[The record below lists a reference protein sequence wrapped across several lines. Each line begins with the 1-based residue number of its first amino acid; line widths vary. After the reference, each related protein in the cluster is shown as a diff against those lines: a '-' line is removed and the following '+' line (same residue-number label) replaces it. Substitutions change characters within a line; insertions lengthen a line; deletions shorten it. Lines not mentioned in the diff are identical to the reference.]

1 LLPGS
6 AYITFVYFSYMYV
19 HAIYVPVAAL
29 LAAQNALAGGSLPT
43 PDVACRKI
51 VQIFILQGIE

>member
-1 LLPGS
+1 
-6 AYITFVYFSYMYV
+6 MYV

-51 VQIFILQGIE
+51 VQIFILQGIEWLTIWFLDLGTILL

>member
-1 LLPGS
+1 
-6 AYITFVYFSYMYV
+6 MYV

-29 LAAQNALAGGSLPT
+29 LAAENALAGGSLPT

>member
-1 LLPGS
+1 
-6 AYITFVYFSYMYV
+6 MYV

-29 LAAQNALAGGSLPT
+29 LAAENALAGGSLPT

-51 VQIFILQGIE
+51 VQIFILQGIEWLTIWFLDLGTILL